1 MWECMKAKSRPLYR
15 GWKLSWCPTPPPNA
29 YARKDTCTTTSRVT
43 SCCALSNST
52 WLKVQGLGFT
62 LNDPHPDPMNWGR
75 QPHKCKHPEYIVVLS
90 LMVGRSASRMR
101 GGGGRAGEGLN
112 SGICKRRRGP
122 NRGGMDDGE
131 DRTGSQQLRS
141 LEQQQGGSGRGQG
154 GQGSGGHASRVM
166 RRPKMGRVKLA
177 ALGGTVGAQGGR
189 YAPAGDADLGVH
201 SSFPSKELSF
211 PWGDDE
217 TYEILAGRT
226 RPVMGI
232 GLGVGVVAKWG
243 QERVEVR

>member
-1 MWECMKAKSRPLYR
+1 MLSWRRVWQKWRSTESKWSMVRPFSTMWECMKAKSRPLYR

-75 QPHKCKHPEYIVVLS
+75 QPHKCKHPECTVVLS

-101 GGGGRAGEGLN
+101 GGRGRAGEGLN

-122 NRGGMDDGE
+122 HRGGMDDGE

-141 LEQQQGGSGRGQG
+141 LERNIGWQDKASDGDWVGGWGCGQVGPGEGG
-154 GQGSGGHASRVM
+154 GQVGVGT
-166 RRPKMGRVKLA
+166 RRGCELG
-177 ALGGTVGAQGGR
+177 LGGKGNGR
-189 YAPAGDADLGVH
+189 AIHGIYAHHAL
-201 SSFPSKELSF
+201 
-211 PWGDDE
+211 
-217 TYEILAGRT
+217 
-226 RPVMGI
+226 
-232 GLGVGVVAKWG
+232 
-243 QERVEVR
+243 